1 VDFTLISSWPNIDG
15 DENKSKHIEANI
27 PERLNYFGYANVIM
41 ASSHENVVLIL
52 FSSYFSP

>member
-1 VDFTLISSWPNIDG
+1 MISSWPNIDG